1 MTSFER
7 ISGTGDL
14 SDVAEQRTNT
24 PPSYAAAG
32 IEDVSGFYATK
43 FVSTEILDARYFRPL
58 DRFDMHL
65 ARTLWV
71 YDNVRKG
78 SSLLDIGCGAG
89 LLALLKRKEVML
101 SGVDI
106 SDACVEAAKV
116 NGYDDVRRGE
126 LTALPFEDSSFDYV
140 ASLDVLG
147 HVSFDEKD
155 KVIAEIKRVLKPD
168 GVTLHG
174 IECTDP
180 YTHPPYGE
188 MTPDQLRAF
197 AEVDGHIGLERARE
211 HAARF
216 GKFFSHVRFEPRYVL
231 CLSSEEFLKQADEYG
246 LPFEPDFL
254 DYLRGLSH
262 GERRA
267 FDMAMGYVFNKISD
281 LDVKLP
287 ESGLYA
293 FLKASNV
300 ELGPFYNEYRDRKD
314 LLPLAENAA
323 KNAAGFDTTPRP
335 GTRFISLDHTSTANE
350 PIKAEF
356 GDGWYAPDD
365 LPPIARWMSRR
376 SKLRFTANSL
386 LSISFELMTHM
397 PDLSAT
403 RPLQIVFLLNGDL
416 IGICSLSEPRWTR
429 ARFEIPQALRSVP
442 DHTFELTIHA
452 SRTFQPNLVEP
463 NSIDDRELSVAVHN
477 IEIKVQD

>member
-7 ISGTGDL
+7 ISGTGDVG
-14 SDVAEQRTNT
+14 DAEEQRTDT

-32 IEDVSGFYATK
+32 IGDVSEFYATK

-71 YDNVRKG
+71 YDNVRED
-78 SSLLDIGCGAG
+78 SSLLDLGCGAG
-89 LLALLKRKEVML
+89 LLALLKRKGVIL

-116 NGYDDVRRGE
+116 NGYDDVRHGE

-168 GVTLHG
+168 GVTMHG

-180 YTHPPYGE
+180 YTHRSYGE
-188 MTPDQLRAF
+188 MTPEQLRAF
-197 AEVDGHIGLERARE
+197 TDVDGHIGLERARE

-216 GKFFSHVRFEPRYVL
+216 RKFFSHVRFEPRYAL

-262 GERRA
+262 GERRV

-314 LLPLAENAA
+314 LLPLVGQAA
-323 KNAAGFDTTPRP
+323 ASAAVSGTTTRPR
-335 GTRFISLDHTSTANE
+335 TRFISLDHTSTANE
-350 PIKAEF
+350 PINAEF

-376 SKLRFTANSL
+376 SKLRFSARSL